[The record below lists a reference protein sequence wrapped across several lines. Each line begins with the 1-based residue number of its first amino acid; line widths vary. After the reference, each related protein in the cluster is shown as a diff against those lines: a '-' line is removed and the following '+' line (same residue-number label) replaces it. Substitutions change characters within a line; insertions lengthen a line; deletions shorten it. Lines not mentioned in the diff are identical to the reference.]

1 MEKCIVAV
9 SLAALIAVTMG
20 QFYALIPRVTL
31 PAVGC
36 PTGGAAA
43 LRRPF
48 STDNDAMVAVSS
60 FPKLTKGRYHLL
72 SLIFSLF
79 SLVLPF
85 MVGSMC
91 TLSNGATTTH

>member
-1 MEKCIVAV
+1 
-9 SLAALIAVTMG
+9 
-20 QFYALIPRVTL
+20 
-31 PAVGC
+31 VGC

-79 SLVLPF
+79 YVLFIKQRNYHPLIY
-85 MVGSMC
+85 
-91 TLSNGATTTH
+91 T

>member
-1 MEKCIVAV
+1 VAV

-60 FPKLTKGRYHLL
+60 FPKLTI
-72 SLIFSLF
+72 SSSLF
-79 SLVLPF
+79 SLLFSRSWLDLCVLYQMEQLPPTDLYLER
-85 MVGSMC
+85 S
-91 TLSNGATTTH
+91 